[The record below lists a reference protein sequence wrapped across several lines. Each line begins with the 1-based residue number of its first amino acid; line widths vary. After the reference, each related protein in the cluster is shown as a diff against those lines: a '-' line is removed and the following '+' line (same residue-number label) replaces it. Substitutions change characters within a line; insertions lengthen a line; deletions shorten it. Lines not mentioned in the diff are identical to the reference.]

1 MDAIGA
7 PLVIPRLQRRAR
19 IPLVASLIRRT
30 LVKGGDFHAPIPA
43 ESRAAASVFA
53 GESFPL
59 LHALEGAIGVVAD
72 EVCSPRGLQ
81 YKIKAGRRGKE
92 GVAKRSSRP
101 VRSGRPS
108 SGEAARRPGAR
119 SDSNAHSAPLHRRV
133 QCADSRRQSSRG
145 GDGNSSAR
153 SDAPDAP
160 LPFLR
165 RAVGLAG
172 EGGVALASL

>member
-1 MDAIGA
+1 M
-7 PLVIPRLQRRAR
+7 
-19 IPLVASLIRRT
+19 
-30 LVKGGDFHAPIPA
+30 KGGDFHAPIPE

-59 LHALEGAIGVVAD
+59 LPALEGAIGVVAD
-72 EVCSPRGLQ
+72 KVCSPRGLQ
-81 YKIKAGRRGKE
+81 YKIKADHQRKK

-108 SGEAARRPGAR
+108 SGEAGRRPGTR
-119 SDSNAHSAPLHRRV
+119 NDSNAHFEPLHWRV

-145 GDGNSSAR
+145 GAGNSSAR